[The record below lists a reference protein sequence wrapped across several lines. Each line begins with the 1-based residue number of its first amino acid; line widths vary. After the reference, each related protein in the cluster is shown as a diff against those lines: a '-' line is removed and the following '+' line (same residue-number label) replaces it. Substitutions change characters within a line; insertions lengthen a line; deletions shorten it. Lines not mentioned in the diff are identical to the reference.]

1 MGTISSGVGL
11 ISGLDIQNL
20 VSQLMAIEAR
30 TYDQIQTRIETNTVR
45 QTALMTIQARVMAL
59 QVSAAGFNDN
69 SVFNQ
74 KAVTSTND
82 DVLSATAT
90 EFAAQGTYRFTTKRL
105 ADNHLFVSRGYTST
119 DAGIG
124 SGTVSFEIGN
134 GQLARTT
141 ELSFINGQ
149 QGFERGELIIND
161 RAGNSERI
169 DLSSAL
175 TIDDVLQEINE
186 NLTVKVNASVSGDSL
201 VITDISGGTGTMSI
215 SGSAA
220 DSLGIAA
227 GADAL
232 QPNLIIGRDIIYL
245 TNDTAVSQLNDG
257 NGLRG
262 LGFGDDLIF
271 TQTGQSDPLLSL
283 DLKNTLSETIGDPA
297 SSNTLQ
303 SLNGGNGIRIGKF
316 RITDQNGRSIDID
329 LNELVAAHG
338 PRITI
343 GHVKEFIQQKVDE
356 KNQQLNSHNNPNFVG
371 MAITVSFSGA
381 DSLTIS
387 DNSKPII
394 PDDTDR
400 ISHFI
405 IEDLDDG
412 FAAADLGIVDDVAG
426 KFIHGENIW
435 RMDSLGDVANAINN
449 HWNNWNPLTPGDNKQ
464 FVLVDIDTNGN
475 GLTITNQT
483 SDALTIAD
491 TAAAADLG
499 LVHDSGFSGAYTGSR
514 LIAGLNTVLLR
525 SLNGG
530 SAGPDRISTESTFN
544 LTDRAGTSAHLDL
557 AAAQTAQDV
566 IDAINHAGTN
576 ITAAINQAGNGI
588 TLTDDSDTVGGSIAV
603 SGDLAEKLNLA
614 ADAADGLTSIN
625 SGNLQLQ
632 YVSET
637 AQLDDLRAGQGIQR
651 GSFKVTDGNGLTK
664 TIDLAR
670 DDINTLQDVIDAF
683 AASGANVRARIND
696 TGDGLFIYDDLS
708 TGGVAVKIEEEGGST
723 AADLGI
729 LGSARQGENFI
740 DGSYEYKIEMGG
752 GDTIQD
758 LVDRLSQAH
767 IGVNASIINDGSQN
781 NPYRISFSSQIS
793 GRAGRVYLD
802 AGPTNLTTQNL
813 TDGDDAL
820 ILFGDNDG
828 PGNILI
834 SSSSNTIA
842 NTVKGVTLELKSVSD
857 TPVEI
862 TVSQDLDAI
871 SSQIK
876 SFVDAYN
883 GIMAE
888 IETMDSFN
896 PDTLERGVLFGEH
909 TVDTIRSVLESMI
922 NRIVPGMPA
931 DYNRL
936 SDIGIK
942 IAPFGSETITD
953 EQGKQQQ
960 VAVATTL
967 KLEFDE
973 EKFRTAFA
981 QDPQTAAELFTK
993 AEVGIGD
1000 WLGDRLERLAGSSE
1014 STVQYRVE
1022 AMQSQQKLL
1031 ENRAEKLQELLD
1043 AKEQRLYNQFYA
1055 MEQALASMQT
1065 QQTALTNL
1073 SNSLSQMT
1081 AAK

>member
-11 ISGLDIQNL
+11 VSGLDIQSL
-20 VSQLMAIEAR
+20 VTQLMAIEAR

-59 QVSAAGFNDN
+59 QVNAAGFNDN

-74 KAVTSTND
+74 KAVTSTD
-82 DVLSATAT
+82 EDVLSADAS

-105 ADNHLFVSRGYTST
+105 ASNHLFVSRGYTST
-119 DAGIG
+119 DTGIG

-149 QGFERGELIIND
+149 QGFDRGELIIND
-161 RAGNSERI
+161 RAGNSEQI
-169 DLSSAL
+169 DLASAL
-175 TIDDVLQEINE
+175 TVDDVLKQINE
-186 NLTVKVNASVSGDSL
+186 NLTIKVNASVSGDSL

-220 DSLGIAA
+220 DSLGIT
-227 GADAL
+227 GVADAQ
-232 QPNLIIGRDIIYL
+232 QPNQIIGRDIIYL
-245 TNDTAVSQLNDG
+245 TNQTAIAQLNDG

-271 TQTGQSDPLLSL
+271 TQSGQSDPLLSL
-283 DLKNTLSETIGDPA
+283 DLKDTLSETIGDPA

-303 SLNGGNGIRIGKF
+303 SLNGGNGIRIGAF

-329 LNELVAAHG
+329 LNELVAEHG
-338 PRITI
+338 PRVTI

-356 KNQQLNSHNNPNFVG
+356 KNQQLNSQNNPNFVG

-381 DSLTIS
+381 DNLTIS
-387 DNSKPII
+387 DTSQPLI
-394 PDDTDR
+394 PDDTER
-400 ISHFI
+400 LSNFI
-405 IEDLDDG
+405 IEDLDEG
-412 FAAADLGIVDDVAG
+412 LAAADLGIVDDVAG
-426 KFIHGENIW
+426 NYIHGETVW

-449 HWNNWNPLTPGDNKQ
+449 HWSNWNPMTPGDNKQ
-464 FVLVDIDTNGN
+464 FVMVDIDSVGN

-483 SDALTIAD
+483 SDTLTIAD

-499 LVHDSGFSGAYTGSR
+499 LVHDTGFTGNYTGHR

-530 SAGPDRISTESTFN
+530 SAGPDQISTESTIN
-544 LTDRAGTSAHLDL
+544 LTDRAGTTANLDL
-557 AAAQTAQDV
+557 TDAQTVQDV
-566 IDAINHAGTN
+566 VDAINQADTN
-576 ITAAINQAGNGI
+576 ITANINQAGNGI
-588 TLTDDSDTVGGSIAV
+588 ILTDDSSTVGGAIAV
-603 SGDLAEKLNLA
+603 SGDLAEKLNLLV
-614 ADAADGLTSIN
+614 DAADGLTSTN

-632 YVSET
+632 YISEAT
-637 AQLDDLRAGQGIQR
+637 NLSDLRGGQGIR
-651 GSFKVTDGNGLTK
+651 LGKITVSDGDGNRINVTNDDGTTDIQVFNR

-670 DDINTLQDVIDAF
+670 DDIKTVQDVIDAF
-683 AASGANVRARIND
+683 ASSRTNLRARIND
-696 TGDGLFIYDDLS
+696 TGDGLLIYDDIS
-708 TGGVAVKIEEEGGST
+708 TGGVSIEIDDDGGST

-729 LGSARQGENFI
+729 LGKSGQGENFI

-758 LVDRLSQAH
+758 LVDRLSQAD

-793 GRAGRVYLD
+793 GRAGRIYLD
-802 AGPTNLTTQNL
+802 AGATNLTTQNL

-834 SSSSNTIA
+834 SSSSNTISG
-842 NTVKGVTLELKSVSD
+842 TVKGVTLELKSVSD

-862 TVSQDLDAI
+862 TVSQDLDSI
-871 SSQIK
+871 STQIK
-876 SFVDAYN
+876 AFVDAYN

-888 IETMDSFN
+888 IEAKDSFN

-909 TVDTIRSVLESMI
+909 TVDTVRSVLESMI
-922 NRIVPGMPA
+922 NRIVPGMPS

-936 SDIGIK
+936 ADIGIK

-953 EQGKQQQ
+953 PQGKETQ

-973 EKFRTAFA
+973 EKFRAAFA
-981 QDPQTAAELFTK
+981 E
-993 AEVGIGD
+993 
-1000 WLGDRLERLAGSSE
+1000 
-1014 STVQYRVE
+1014 
-1022 AMQSQQKLL
+1022 
-1031 ENRAEKLQELLD
+1031 
-1043 AKEQRLYNQFYA
+1043 
-1055 MEQALASMQT
+1055 
-1065 QQTALTNL
+1065 
-1073 SNSLSQMT
+1073 
-1081 AAK
+1081 